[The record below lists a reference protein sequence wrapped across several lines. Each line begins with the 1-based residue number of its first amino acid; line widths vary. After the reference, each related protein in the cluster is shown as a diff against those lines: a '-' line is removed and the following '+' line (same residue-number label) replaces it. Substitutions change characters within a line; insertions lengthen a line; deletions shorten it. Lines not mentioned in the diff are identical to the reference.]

1 MTKTVVT
8 GFNSS
13 LSLSMLGETFLT
25 ENTLPVLFCPSA
37 CAVDGT
43 NECTVAQREKK
54 ELKKNWGV
62 KLNGNHH
69 FFQERHLCSSETV
82 ELNPNEDSC

>member
-43 NECTVAQREKK
+43 NECTVALERKERIKK
-54 ELKKNWGV
+54 
-62 KLNGNHH
+62 KLGGKTKWK
-69 FFQERHLCSSETV
+69 SSFLPGETFV
-82 ELNPNEDSC
+82 FI